1 MSKRSQEKRITTA
14 NRALKFLREQAGL
27 SFRQASTASGI
38 NMALINH
45 LENGRMEI
53 GQRHL
58 DKLLPAY
65 RATRATFNMFANG
78 SIELPQDLKAECAE
92 IVRNMSLDQLRTAF
106 PVLKSLSNHR

>member
-27 SFRQASTASGI
+27 SFRQASRDSRVSV
-38 NMALINH
+38 ALINH

-58 DKLLPAY
+58 EKLLPAY
-65 RATRATFNMFANG
+65 KVTMATFHMFANG
-78 SIELPQDLKAECAE
+78 SVELPQDLKAECAE
-92 IVRNMSLDQLRTAF
+92 IVQSMSLEQLRTAF
-106 PVLKSLSNHR
+106 PILKSLSNHR

>member
-27 SFRQASTASGI
+27 SFRQASKASGV

-45 LENGRMEI
+45 LENGRMEL

-58 DKLLPAY
+58 EKLLPAY
-65 RATRATFNMFANG
+65 RATMATFHMFANG
-78 SIELPQDLKAECAE
+78 SVELPKDLKAECAE
-92 IVRNMSLDQLRTAF
+92 IIKNMSPEQLRTAF